1 MKEDVKV
8 VINFGVDLEDVPST
22 VADLLKSLSERST
35 GKINFLFDGS
45 IRDCQNKEIQSALE
59 SVDELRQLLS
69 KIDMRLMDSLSI
81 LAGYAKTKANIL
93 EGIDPS
99 AQPEE
104 ETNDQASASDSS
116 EPEE

>member
-22 VADLLKSLSERST
+22 VAGLLKSLSEREQEMMED
-35 GKINFLFDGS
+35 FLDAC
-45 IRDCQNKEIQSALE
+45 IRDCQNKEIQSAMGCI
-59 SVDELRQLLS
+59 DKLRQLLS
-69 KIDMRLMDSLSI
+69 KIDIRLMDSLSI